1 MVRRND
7 GAAAYNL
14 AVMVD
19 DAAQGIGEVVRG
31 ADLLDSTPRQILVA
45 RLLGL
50 PEPSWAHVPLVLG
63 ATARGWPSATASVTL
78 REVAPGAAVRWMART
93 LGLRGRVDRRRRCSR
108 RSTRRG
114 CRASRRVHRRV
125 MDGGSAVLR
134 GADLGSSAARC

>member
-1 MVRRND
+1 MRRND

-31 ADLLDSTPRQILVA
+31 ADLLDSTPRQLLVA

-63 ATARGWPSATASVTL
+63 PDGARLAKRHGSVTL
-78 REVAPGAAVRWMART
+78 RERRPGGGGALDGGHAR
-93 LGLRGRVDRRRRCSR
+93 LRGRGERGGDARAL
-108 RSTRRG
+108 RSGAR
-114 CRASRRVHRRV
+114 CRASRR
-125 MDGGSAVLR
+125 AFR
-134 GADLGSSAARC
+134 GI

>member
-1 MVRRND
+1 VRRND

-31 ADLLDSTPRQILVA
+31 ADLLDSTPRQLLVA

-63 ATARGWPSATASVTL
+63 RDGARLAKRHGSVTL
-78 REVAPGAAVRWMART
+78 RDVDPGAAVRWMAGT
-93 LGLRGRVDRRRRCSR
+93 LGFE
-108 RSTRRG
+108 
-114 CRASRRVHRRV
+114 
-125 MDGGSAVLR
+125 
-134 GADLGSSAARC
+134 GARTAAEMLERFDPGTLPREPTVFSGI